1 MNSEEFKATFASR
14 FNKPCGGGLV
24 FRFTCLHNKFF
35 VVGVTDA
42 EGEWWGYCNV
52 PLDGRIYECAMKAA
66 DKAQPI
72 RLEDRTFGCP
82 TPSGAAQPRSK
93 SYG

>member
-14 FNKPCGGGLV
+14 FNKPCGGGLM

-72 RLEDRTFGCP
+72 RLEDRTFGC
-82 TPSGAAQPRSK
+82 TAALMGESNR
-93 SYG
+93 

>member
-14 FNKPCGGGLV
+14 FNKPCGGGLM

-72 RLEDRTFGCP
+72 RLEDRTFGC
-82 TPSGAAQPRSK
+82 TAALRGAINGEN
-93 SYG
+93 YE